1 MKCQKCILHI
11 KGWCKFY
18 PSVSCTVIRSCLCYY
33 HCNMNGFLEVLSTIV
48 LLQMYF
54 VKPPCSQLTD
64 IRVHLQY
71 FIVSSLPV
79 CWLPVAWLHS
89 CSSVFVWDLR
99 QMVHKKPKCLFS
111 WKFEKSVSSAYYS
124 PLTGNRLLLTSMDDR
139 LRCEH
144 SRRCM
149 LVSSGSNLR
158 FLCC

>member
-1 MKCQKCILHI
+1 MQILSLS
-11 KGWCKFY
+11 F
-18 PSVSCTVIRSCLCYY
+18 L
-33 HCNMNGFLEVLSTIV
+33 HCNTQLSV
-48 LLQMYF
+48 LLPLQHEWLPGSTEHYSSATHIF
-54 VKPPCSQLTD
+54 CVTPLILAD

-71 FIVSSLPV
+71 FIVSSLHV
-79 CWLPVAWLHS
+79 CWLPVTWLHS

-99 QMVHKKPKCLFS
+99 QMAHKKPKCLFS

-144 SRRCM
+144 SRRSM

-158 FLCC
+158 FPCC